1 MRKSRRGS
9 GPDFSWLEQFDV
21 DGPFLSLPVA
31 KGFWPSGVNRLG
43 DADDRLVTFKQAF
56 TAWLRAYDQQS
67 LEKRAQYSETARA
80 WVDTVIDELAGWDGL
95 RIGTDELPAEFEI
108 HSPGE
113 QVRIRA
119 DGGLRGRESG
129 EIAALLRMVSPTED
143 LRGPGLDGW
152 AATEIDRMAAL
163 LRQAGVPIGLV
174 TDGRWWGLVWAEEGT
189 ATGSGIVDAVTWGEE
204 PLLRDAFLTL
214 IDQQLL
220 RAKNPDHR
228 LPRLLQRSELEA
240 EEITE
245 ALGTQVRKSVEL
257 LVQAFSETRLL
268 AAENDEPDPLAE
280 RPDDVYQAAVTVMM
294 RVVFLLFAEERGMLP
309 TERLYWDSYAIREL
323 LDDLKGRALAHGE
336 EQLDETHEV
345 WHRLLA
351 VSDALYSGV
360 NYDEMRMPAYGGSL
374 LDPNRFP
381 WLTATDR
388 HGLKV
393 QVSDRVMLHVLQSV
407 QEATVRGEARRISFR
422 DIDVEQIGYIYE
434 GLLGYTCETIADDV
448 VVGLV
453 GKEGEE
459 AEITLGQLNQLSE
472 NSSST
477 KAFVDKLIEWV
488 KKDQPAASTLT
499 ATRLKK
505 LTDDPVDEA
514 ELRRLLTPV
523 AGHDRELLADLVRW
537 GNLIRRDLRGIPLVV
552 PPGGL
557 VVMETPSRRNAG
569 AHYTPRSLAEEV
581 VRYALEPVVYEP
593 GPLQTNAV
601 DEWKLKSSTAILDLK
616 VADVAAGSGAFL
628 VAAARFLAKRVTEA
642 WTEEGMLSDA
652 ELANPVLA
660 EERAI
665 REVVARCLYGADINA
680 MAVEMCKLS
689 LWLVSL
695 DKTKPFSFVDD
706 KILCGNSLLGVTTL
720 DQLRHLHIDPDRK
733 RKFLQPFV
741 DVDSVLAEATRL
753 RRELA
758 SPVDEDDPQRSTAG
772 KLRLLRR
779 ADEVT
784 AQLRLMADGVIAAGL
799 ALGGKP
805 GTQLEDAYKSL
816 EWALAEAFPVDGSTG
831 NRTKLDAIH
840 EKGLTPTINTDYE
853 RWQPLHW
860 VIEVPDV
867 MARGGFDAVVG
878 NPPFLGGTK
887 ISGAVGSNFRDWLA
901 VRVGSSQ
908 SGGRTDLVAYFFLRA
923 NALVS
928 EHGVLGL
935 IATRTV
941 AQGDTREVGLD
952 HMAGGGFTITRA
964 VQSRPWPSKSA
975 NLEFAAVWGTRGPIA
990 ANVLFYADGILV
1002 ERISTLLEPVGQV
1015 GGHPARLAENR
1026 GVTFE
1031 GFKPYGQGFIVD
1043 PEEARQWI
1051 AADRFN
1057 AEVLF
1062 PYLNGDDVNTR
1073 PDVSPSRWAIDF
1085 FDRDEAAARRYVLPF
1100 GRVEAVVKPERQ
1112 RTKADGSYVLRRPLP
1127 SRWWQYAE
1135 KRPALRNAVA
1145 GLDEIIVMTRHS
1157 VAVVPS
1163 RVSAHCIPSE
1173 GLVVFAT
1180 DSYAQQ
1186 AILSST
1192 PHQIWA
1198 VKYGSSLG
1206 HNGTRYT
1213 PSDVFETF
1221 PRPSPNDKLES
1232 LGKRLDAD
1240 RAATMRRRQVGLTQ
1254 LYNLINSRELL
1265 DDEEVDRLRQIH
1277 VEIDAAVLEA
1287 YGWEDIPITYGF
1299 HSYRQVERFTISPDV
1314 RTTVLDRLLEENH
1327 RRAEATEKR
1336 AVAAGQED
1344 LFT

>member
-21 DGPFLSLPVA
+21 DGPFLSLPVV
-31 KGFWPSGVNRLG
+31 KGFWPSGIDRLG
-43 DADDRLVTFKQAF
+43 DADDRLVTFKQGF
-56 TAWLRAYDQQS
+56 TVWLRAFDQQS
-67 LEKRAQYSETARA
+67 VEKREQYAETARA
-80 WVDTVIDELAGWDGL
+80 WVDTVLDDLAGWDGL

-119 DGGLRGRESG
+119 HGGLRGRESG
-129 EIAALLRMVSPTED
+129 EVAALLRVVSASED

-174 TDGRWWGLVWAEEGT
+174 TDGRWWGIVWAEEGT

-204 PLLRDAFLTL
+204 PLLRDAFLAL

-268 AAENDEPDPLAE
+268 AAKNDEPDPLTE
-280 RPDDVYQAAVTVMM
+280 KPDDVYQAAVTVMM

-323 LDDLKGRALAHGE
+323 LDDIKFRALAHGE
-336 EQLDETHEV
+336 EHLDETHGV
-345 WHRLLA
+345 WYRLLA
-351 VSDALYSGV
+351 VSHALYSGV

-381 WLTATDR
+381 WLTATDQ
-388 HGLKV
+388 HGLRA

-434 GLLGYTCETIADDV
+434 GLLGYTCATVTDDV

-459 AEITLGQLNQLSE
+459 PEITLSQLNELREST
-472 NSSST
+472 SST

-488 KKDQPAASTLT
+488 KKDQPAASMKTPTQLV
-499 ATRLKK
+499 K
-505 LTDDPVDEA
+505 LTDAEVDEA

-523 AGHDRELLADLVRW
+523 AGHDPDLLSDLIRW

-581 VRYALEPVVYEP
+581 VKYALEPVVYEP
-593 GPLQTNAV
+593 GPLQTDNV
-601 DEWKLKSSTAILDLK
+601 DAWKLKSSTAILDLK
-616 VADVAAGSGAFL
+616 VADIAAGSGAFL

-642 WTEEGMLSDA
+642 WTEEGMLSEA
-652 ELANPVLA
+652 ELANPLLA
-660 EERAI
+660 DERAI
-665 REVVARCLYGADINA
+665 REVVARCLYGADINP

-720 DQLRHLHIDPDRK
+720 DQLRHLHIDPGRK
-733 RKFLQPFV
+733 RKFLQPFI
-741 DVDSVLAEATRL
+741 DVDAVLAEATRL

-758 SPVDEDDPQRSTAG
+758 SPVDEDDPQRSTAA

-779 ADEVT
+779 AEDVT
-784 AQLRLMADGVIAAGL
+784 AQLRLMADGIIAAGL
-799 ALGGKP
+799 ALGGRP
-805 GTQLEDAYKSL
+805 GSQLEDAYKSL
-816 EWALAEAFPVDGSTG
+816 EWALAEAFSTDESPG
-831 NRTKLDAIH
+831 NRQRLDAILA
-840 EKGLTPTINTDYE
+840 KGLTPTVDTDYE

-860 VIEVPDV
+860 AIEVPDV
-867 MARGGFDAVVG
+867 MERGGFDAVIG
-878 NPPFLGGTK
+878 NPPFLGGK
-887 ISGAVGSNFRDWLA
+887 KVSGALGDNVRDWLIQILA
-901 VRVGSSQ
+901 AGARGSA
-908 SGGRTDLVAYFFLRA
+908 DLVAYFLLRA
-923 NALVS
+923 YSLLP
-928 EHGVLGL
+928 EGGGLLGL
-935 IATRTV
+935 IATNTV

-952 HMAGGGFTITRA
+952 QLADAGFTITRSI
-964 VQSRPWPSKSA
+964 QSRQWPAASVS
-975 NLEFAAVWGTRGPIA
+975 LEFAAVWGTKA
-990 ANVLFYADGILV
+990 AVPDQLDRVSDGV
-1002 ERISTLLEPVGQV
+1002 AVKRISTLLEPAGRLM
-1015 GGHPARLAENR
+1015 GKPARLPENNDASFVGCYVLGR
-1026 GVTFE
+1026 GFVIDV
-1031 GFKPYGQGFIVD
+1031 G
-1043 PEEARQWI
+1043 EAVSWLQ
-1051 AADRFN
+1051 ADHAN
-1057 AEVLF
+1057 SEVVL
-1062 PYLNGDDVNTR
+1062 PYLSGEDINSRSDF
-1073 PDVSPSRWAIDF
+1073 SASRWVIDF
-1085 FDRDEAAARRYVLPF
+1085 NDRTEDEAKQYTLPYARVL
-1100 GRVEAVVKPERQ
+1100 ETVKPERQ
-1112 RTKADGSYVLRRPLP
+1112 RKNKDGAYALRKPLP
-1127 SRWWQYAE
+1127 QKWWQFAD
-1135 KRPALRNAVA
+1135 KRPALRRATA
-1145 GLDEIIVMTRHS
+1145 KLDRVIVI
-1157 VAVVPS
+1157 AL
-1163 RVSAHCIPSE
+1163 VSKTVMPVMVRTGQIFSHKV
-1173 GLVVFAT
+1173 GVFAT
-1180 DSYAQQ
+1180 DSYAEL

-1192 PHQIWA
+1192 AHTLWA
-1198 VKYGSSLG
+1198 IKYGSTLG
-1206 HNGTRYT
+1206 IGINYS
-1213 PSDVFETF
+1213 PSDVFLTF
-1221 PRPSPNDKLES
+1221 PRPNADNILVQ
-1232 LGKRLDAD
+1232 LGENLD
-1240 RAATMRRRQVGLTQ
+1240 MSRRKVMDERNLGLTD
-1254 LYNLINSRELL
+1254 LYNLVNDPQTMNDVEIARIRA
-1265 DDEEVDRLRQIH
+1265 VH
-1277 VEIDAAVLEA
+1277 VEIDEAVMAAYRWRDVPL
-1287 YGWEDIPITYGF
+1287 DHGF
-1299 HSYRQVERFTISPDV
+1299 HTYRQVQRFTVSPAARV
-1314 RTTVLDRLLEENH
+1314 EILDRLLEENH
-1327 RRAEATEKR
+1327 RRAGEPKVDAAAEQEK
-1336 AVAAGQED
+1336 
-1344 LFT
+1344 LFS